1 MNEQDFAPSAAPQA
15 HPASAGAILRAERE
29 RQGLTLEALAATLKV
44 QVGKLELLEADRIDG
59 LLDRTFARALA
70 QSLCRVLKIEPRR
83 VLDLLPQQDQPVIE
97 PLGQSGLN
105 QPFRDG
111 GRRRVDWGSS
121 PRALGQPLIALT
133 LLLLAGAAA
142 VVFWPGA
149 GDGAEAPAA
158 LAEAPSQ
165 PDPAASLPLGPGV
178 VAEGQPASAALTA
191 LTAAAE
197 PPAPAPVAPQ
207 ASTPTQ
213 ALPVAAAAPGPV
225 AALPSTPAASTAAA
239 PGTGPLA
246 LQAVESSWIEVREAG
261 GKVLLSRTLAAG
273 ESLRLDG
280 ALPLSLTVGNVNG
293 TQVSFRG
300 SAIDLAPLNRGNVAR
315 LELK

>member
-1 MNEQDFAPSAAPQA
+1 MNEQDFAPPAVPQA
-15 HPASAGAILRAERE
+15 HPSTAGAILRAERE

-44 QVGKLELLEADRIDG
+44 QVSKLEMLEADRIDG

-70 QSLCRVLKIEPRR
+70 QSLCRVLKVEPRR
-83 VLDLLPQQDQPVIE
+83 VLDLLPQQDQPAIE
-97 PLGQSGLN
+97 PLGQAGLN

-121 PRALGQPLIALT
+121 PRTLGQPLIALT

-142 VVFWPGA
+142 VVFWPPA
-149 GDGAEAPAA
+149 AQDAEAPAA
-158 LAEAPSQ
+158 PALAQDPAA

-178 VAEGQPASAALTA
+178 VAEGLPASAI
-191 LTAAAE
+191 AAE
-197 PPAPAPVAPQ
+197 GA
-207 ASTPTQ
+207 ASGS
-213 ALPVAAAAPGPV
+213 AVPVAAAAAVAPAGGGASGPV
-225 AALPSTPAASTAAA
+225 AVPPAAAASA
-239 PGTGPLA
+239 PGAGPLA

-280 ALPLSLTVGNVNG
+280 VLPLSLTVGNVKG
-293 TQVSFRG
+293 TQVSFRDT
-300 SAIDLAPLNRGNVAR
+300 AIDLNPLNRGNVAR